1 MRLQWAPRAIQEF
14 LELDPETQRHVNERL
29 EELPQR
35 GLKWEKV
42 RPIKRDRID
51 LSAHRLKIDPDQKDQ
66 INHRVIFDV
75 TEGGEYKIIKL
86 GRRPEFYDLEN
97 LVEAQKRM

>member
-14 LELDPETQRHVNERL
+14 LELDPEIQKHVNGCL
-29 EELPQR
+29 EELPRR

-42 RPIKRDRID
+42 RLIRRDRMA
-51 LSAHRLKIDPDQKDQ
+51 LSAHRLKIDLDQKDQ
-66 INHRVIFDV
+66 IDHRVIFDI

-86 GRRPEFYDLEN
+86 GRRPDFYDLEN
-97 LVEAQKRM
+97 LEEAQKRM